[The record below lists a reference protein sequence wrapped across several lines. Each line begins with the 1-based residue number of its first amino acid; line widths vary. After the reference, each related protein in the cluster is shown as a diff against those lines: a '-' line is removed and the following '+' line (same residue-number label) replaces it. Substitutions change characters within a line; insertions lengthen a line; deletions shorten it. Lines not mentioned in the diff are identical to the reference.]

1 MVVYTG
7 ASTSVMY
14 GYEAQ
19 FGTAQSNLTNTF
31 GLNTKVST
39 LSLST
44 NRQQLNK
51 LGQVEP
57 SKYAYGTQSG
67 NLSIGFVMDSADS
80 HKIFQ
85 SIYGTANG
93 TAPFKYPATLG
104 QGATLPTFANQ
115 SFTTQIQLATGTS
128 THLLRTLNGCIVN
141 SLNLSTSI
149 GEPLN
154 CSADI
159 TFGKETTADVSVSS
173 AITSQRTGSGV
184 DQGTT
189 PYTFAHGV
197 VKVHNGT
204 DLQPVA
210 EIQEFDISF
219 AQNAELLYGLNSQ
232 TAVDAYRK
240 VFEISGRFRTSFK
253 DDRMIQYVIDQS
265 RVNTSASELITSGV
279 GIELTF
285 TNGSQSILIK
295 LEELSVADHSLTGIE
310 PAEPVF
316 EEINWSCKSAQIQV
330 TAS

>member
-1 MVVYTG
+1 MVVFTG

-14 GYEAQ
+14 GYEDV
-19 FGTAQSNLTNTF
+19 FGSANTSPANLTNTF

-39 LSLST
+39 LSLQT

-57 SKYAYGTQSG
+57 TKYAYGTQAGS
-67 NLSIGFVMDSADS
+67 LSIGFVMDNSHS

-85 SIYGTANG
+85 SIYGLPASGSPILYPTA
-93 TAPFKYPATLG
+93 LG
-104 QGATLPTFANQ
+104 QGNTQTSFAKQ
-115 SFTTQIQLATGTS
+115 SFTTQIQVATGTS
-128 THLLRTLNGCIVN
+128 THLNRTLNGCIVQ
-141 SLNLSTSI
+141 SLSLATSI

-159 TFGKETTADVSVSS
+159 TFGKEQTADVAVGS

-184 DQGTT
+184 DQGLT
-189 PYTFAHGV
+189 PYTFAHGE

-204 DLQPVA
+204 QLTAVA

-232 TAVDAYRK
+232 TAIDAYRK
-240 VFEISGRFRTSFK
+240 VFDISGRFRATFK
-253 DDRMIQYVIDQS
+253 DKTLIQYVIDQS
-265 RVNTSASELITSGV
+265 RAGTELIDSGV
-279 GIELTF
+279 GITLIF
-285 TNGSQSILIK
+285 TNGSKIIK
-295 LEELSVADHSLTGIE
+295 IELNELSISDHNVSGIE

-316 EEINWSCKSAQIQV
+316 EEINWACKSARISV
-330 TAS
+330 TV

>member
-7 ASTSVMY
+7 ASTSVLY

-39 LSLST
+39 LSLNTS
-44 NRQQLNK
+44 RQQLNK

-57 SKYAYGTQSG
+57 TKYAYGQQSG
-67 NLSIGFVMDSADS
+67 SLSVGFVMDDSHS

-85 SIYGTANG
+85 SVYGTPSG
-93 TAPFKYPATLG
+93 TAPFLYPASLG
-104 QGATLPTFANQ
+104 QGGTLPTFANQ
-115 SFTTQIQLATGTS
+115 SFTTQIQVQAGSDKMT
-128 THLLRTLNGCIVN
+128 RTLNGCIVN

-154 CSADI
+154 CSTDI
-159 TFGKETTADVSVSS
+159 TFGKETTSAVTTSS
-173 AITSQRTGSGV
+173 SNITQQDASGI
-184 DQGTT
+184 DQGLT
-189 PYTFAHGV
+189 PYTFAHGE

-204 DLQPVA
+204 ALTAVA

-240 VFEISGRFRTSFK
+240 VFEISGRFRAAFK
-253 DDRMIQYVIDQS
+253 DDTLIQYVIDQS
-265 RVNTSASELITSGV
+265 RVNTSASELIDSGIGITLIFTNNSKV
-279 GIELTF
+279 IKIEL
-285 TNGSQSILIK
+285 N
-295 LEELSVADHSLTGIE
+295 ELSIADHNVSGIE